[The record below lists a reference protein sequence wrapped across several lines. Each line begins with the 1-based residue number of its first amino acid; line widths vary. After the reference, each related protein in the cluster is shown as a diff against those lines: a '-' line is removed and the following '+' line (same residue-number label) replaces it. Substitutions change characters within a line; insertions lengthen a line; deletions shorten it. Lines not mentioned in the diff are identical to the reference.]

1 MNKNKKKSQTSD
13 IKQQLK
19 TNQAHI
25 ENGVFV
31 FYEPLTIA
39 QFAKAI
45 NQPIIKFIRYFFDR
59 AKTLNQNDILS
70 IDMITELCLEFDL
83 EFRHEQILTHANLIE
98 DFGVVDKQKDL
109 KPRSPIVTIMGHVDH
124 GKTTLLDTI
133 RKSKVT
139 SQEYGG
145 ITQHI
150 GAYQIATKDNKLITF
165 LDTPGHEAFTQMR
178 ARGSKVTDI
187 VVLVVSAV
195 DSVQPQTIEAID
207 HAKAANVEIIV
218 FINKTD
224 LPTANS
230 EKVMEQLAAYELIP
244 QKWGGQTIFVEGS
257 ALKMKGIDELL
268 ETILLLAE
276 LKDFKSNPNRFAQG
290 TVIEA
295 NLDKNLGPS
304 CTLLVQ
310 AGTLKLKDII
320 VVGNAFGKIKRME
333 NDLGK
338 EIKYALPSTPVK
350 VFGLNSL
357 PKAGD
362 LFMVFRD
369 EKLARTVSLKRK
381 SQNQIQERRQK
392 QVLTL
397 DNLSDQINTGQL
409 QQINIILKADNQGSL
424 EALKYE
430 LNKININGIT
440 VSLVRAS
447 ASEISESDITLASA
461 SSALIYGF
469 NIRASTS
476 IIKLADEHGV
486 TIHLHNVIYK
496 IISELEHLAQG
507 LVEPEYEDISCGKA
521 EVRKLF
527 YFSKVGTIAGCYV
540 VEGSIKR
547 NSKIKVIRNGEIIHD
562 GQILSLKHNKDDL
575 KEVKT
580 GHECGI
586 TIKNFNDIKEL
597 DIIESYVVEEVK
609 NE

>member
-1 MNKNKKKSQTSD
+1 MNKNNKKSQTVD

-59 AKTLNQNDILS
+59 SKILNQNDILS

-150 GAYQIATKDNKLITF
+150 GAYQIETKDNKLITF

-187 VVLVVSAV
+187 VILVVSAV
-195 DSVQPQTIEAID
+195 DNVQPQTIEAID

-224 LPTANS
+224 LPAANS
-230 EKVMEQLAAYELIP
+230 QKVMEQLAAYELIP
-244 QKWGGQTIFVEGS
+244 QKWGGETIFVEGS

-276 LKDFKSNPNRFAQG
+276 LKEFKSNPNRFAQG

-295 NLDKNLGPS
+295 NLDRNLGPS

-310 AGTLKLKDII
+310 AGTLRLKDII
-320 VVGNAFGKIKRME
+320 VVGNAFGKIKKMQ
-333 NDLGK
+333 NDVGQ

-350 VFGLNSL
+350 IFGLNSL

-369 EKLARTVSLKRK
+369 EKLARTISLKRK
-381 SQNQIQERRQK
+381 SQNQIQERRQM

-397 DNLSDQINTGQL
+397 DNLSDQINAGQL

-440 VSLVRAS
+440 ISLVRAS
-447 ASEISESDITLASA
+447 ASEISESDITLAAA
-461 SSALIYGF
+461 SNALIYGF
-469 NIRASTS
+469 NIRVSTN

-507 LVEPEYEDISCGKA
+507 LVEPEYQDISCGKA

-540 VEGSIKR
+540 IEGVIKR
-547 NSKIKVIRNGEIIHD
+547 NSKIKVIRNGEIIHN

-575 KEVKT
+575 KETKT

-597 DIIESYVVEEVK
+597 DIIESYIVEEVK